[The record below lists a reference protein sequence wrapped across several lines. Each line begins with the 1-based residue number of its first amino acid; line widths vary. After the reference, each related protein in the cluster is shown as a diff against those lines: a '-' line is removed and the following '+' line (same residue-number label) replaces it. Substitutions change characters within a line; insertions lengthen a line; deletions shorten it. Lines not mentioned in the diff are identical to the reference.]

1 MERKGKKI
9 STADGIENNKK
20 KTKKKSLPKKCKK
33 RKCKNNR
40 RKKNMNKNLKT
51 KTSTFR
57 KRGKK
62 KRRKNKKQ
70 NVRRIKKKNPRMSM
84 FNDPVDGDMDYN
96 NENSQNISN
105 EELDEIL
112 LKELLS

>member
-40 RKKNMNKNLKT
+40 RKKNMKT